1 MVKLSLD
8 VIETGIVRHAIM
20 LHNVRFFV
28 YYGKYDVMQPVHR
41 RFSNGR

>member
-8 VIETGIVRHAIM
+8 VIETGVARHATT

-28 YYGKYDVMQPVHR
+28 YGKYDVMQPVHR